1 VMVLKGWTR
10 IKKSGRARV
19 RSKKQ
24 LLVKDSGAARAWKTP
39 RVVETSTTVA
49 PCACKAGWN
58 GPEPDFALRPFAN
71 TWRAMDGSIRFVKDQ
86 NPA

>member
-1 VMVLKGWTR
+1 VVGHV
-10 IKKSGRARV
+10 RV
-19 RSKKQ
+19 QRNSSWSKTVGLHEHGKH
-24 LLVKDSGAARAWKTP
+24 

-58 GPEPDFALRPFAN
+58 GPKPDFALRPFAN

>member
-58 GPEPDFALRPFAN
+58 VPNRTLLYGRLLTRGVRWTGPLDL
-71 TWRAMDGSIRFVKDQ
+71 
-86 NPA
+86 